1 MRQLKKGRDAM
12 RRIQFTPVDSEEMQG
27 RKEPKTVGGL

>member
-1 MRQLKKGRDAM
+1 MRQLKKGRDAI
-12 RRIQFTPVDSEEMQG
+12 RIQFTPVDSEEMQG